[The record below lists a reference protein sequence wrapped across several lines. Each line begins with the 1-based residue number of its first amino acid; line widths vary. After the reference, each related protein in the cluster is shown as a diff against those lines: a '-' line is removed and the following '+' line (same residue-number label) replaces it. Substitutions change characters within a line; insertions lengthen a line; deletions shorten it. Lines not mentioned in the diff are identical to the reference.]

1 MQAYLKREILEAN
14 YDTAAFLEFISEKK
28 TGGENLENWRLEE
41 LQHLVTVFKQEHSEV
56 AHQPEGAQ
64 ESPEKELEQ
73 EQIETAAFGEIL
85 IEGMQDMVT
94 KLEETTDPS
103 EEPVGEIEAEET
115 DPKKAALN
123 RLMKTANDFNAS
135 NYNFN
140 EKIACHKMTANKIGQ
155 LKKLKVSITGER
167 LVKGGFFSSSYTTYQ
182 IITTGDNGTLFEVE
196 RRFSQFDVLKQKLF
210 RDFPGVYIPP
220 IARKQLKNFEEG
232 FLKNRF
238 DTLKRFLQA
247 LCSHEVLRHSPH
259 FEAFVTIKDEAEYSR
274 ACVAIDK
281 KACPYQFFSNDFSIY
296 NFNSGFKANQL
307 KTLTGEYE
315 AKINKSYHTL
325 AISSEQY
332 FRDADPVLQQLKSKL
347 IEVDVSFDKTVSLV
361 AEASTLIGK
370 FGSLT
375 DKYRTSTKDIQDTW
389 DSFSTVIAEYQ
400 ATIDNLGSLAS
411 TQEGR

>member
-1 MQAYLKREILEAN
+1 MEM
-14 YDTAAFLEFISEKK
+14 
-28 TGGENLENWRLEE
+28 
-41 LQHLVTVFKQEHSEV
+41 
-56 AHQPEGAQ
+56 
-64 ESPEKELEQ
+64 
-73 EQIETAAFGEIL
+73 L
-85 IEGMQDMVT
+85 I
-94 KLEETTDPS
+94 
-103 EEPVGEIEAEET
+103 
-115 DPKKAALN
+115 
-123 RLMKTANDFNAS
+123 
-135 NYNFN
+135 
-140 EKIACHKMTANKIGQ
+140 
-155 LKKLKVSITGER
+155 
-167 LVKGGFFSSSYTTYQ
+167 
-182 IITTGDNGTLFEVE
+182 
-196 RRFSQFDVLKQKLF
+196 
-210 RDFPGVYIPP
+210 RDFPGAYVPPIPP
-220 IARKQLKNFEEG
+220 AVYFNQRERVCEDRLIIFKK
-232 FLKNRF
+232 
-238 DTLKRFLQA
+238 FLQA

-274 ACVAIDK
+274 ACDAIDK